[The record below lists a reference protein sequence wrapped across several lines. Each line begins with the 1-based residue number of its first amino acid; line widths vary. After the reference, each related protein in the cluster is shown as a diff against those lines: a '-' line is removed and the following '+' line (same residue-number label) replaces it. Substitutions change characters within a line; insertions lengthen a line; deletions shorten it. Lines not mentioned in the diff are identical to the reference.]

1 MEEWLNIN
9 EYIIPFLGSG
19 ISPASSGSGRGI
31 GGSVTSQ
38 IDNASSQSNIPRR
51 PSPSRQPVSQP
62 RQPAAK
68 PRPSAPRARPQPR
81 PVAPQPKPKPV
92 APKSRPQPRPIA
104 SRPKPRPK
112 APRPQPQ
119 PIAPRPQPQPSV
131 PRPQPQPIAPKVP
144 VASPLPETLPIESV
158 PAYVG
163 PSANDFNLAL
173 PIQTAAP
180 VAPKQPIAPAVI
192 PTNPEPTYSEIPVR
206 QTPSLTSVSTDSY
219 NDNPVSNTDDFGTG
233 INSDYDNA
241 EEEGY
246 NYRVP
251 PIENQLIIERPKK
264 RKPTVRP
271 SPTPRNDDFLDIEA
285 PLPIYGAPPE
295 PFDGGLGSFSSDI
308 LTPPVEEEEEALP
321 GYLPPDPRIGKQ
333 SRNGRRGRRFKGFS
347 KRFL

>member
-1 MEEWLNIN
+1 M
-9 EYIIPFLGSG
+9 
-19 ISPASSGSGRGI
+19 
-31 GGSVTSQ
+31 
-38 IDNASSQSNIPRR
+38 
-51 PSPSRQPVSQP
+51 
-62 RQPAAK
+62 
-68 PRPSAPRARPQPR
+68 
-81 PVAPQPKPKPV
+81 
-92 APKSRPQPRPIA
+92 
-104 SRPKPRPK
+104 
-112 APRPQPQ
+112 
-119 PIAPRPQPQPSV
+119 
-131 PRPQPQPIAPKVP
+131 P

-192 PTNPEPTYSEIPVR
+192 PTNPEPTYSQSPVR
-206 QTPSLTSVSTDSY
+206 QTPSLTSVGTDSY

-321 GYLPPDPRIGKQ
+321 GYLPPDPRVGKQ

>member
-1 MEEWLNIN
+1 M
-9 EYIIPFLGSG
+9 
-19 ISPASSGSGRGI
+19 
-31 GGSVTSQ
+31 
-38 IDNASSQSNIPRR
+38 
-51 PSPSRQPVSQP
+51 
-62 RQPAAK
+62 
-68 PRPSAPRARPQPR
+68 
-81 PVAPQPKPKPV
+81 
-92 APKSRPQPRPIA
+92 
-104 SRPKPRPK
+104 
-112 APRPQPQ
+112 
-119 PIAPRPQPQPSV
+119 
-131 PRPQPQPIAPKVP
+131 P

-192 PTNPEPTYSEIPVR
+192 PTNPEPT
-206 QTPSLTSVSTDSY
+206 Y

-295 PFDGGLGSFSSDI
+295 PFDGGSGSFSSDI

-321 GYLPPDPRIGKQ
+321 GYLPPDPRVGKQ
-333 SRNGRRGRRFKGFS
+333 SRNGRRGRRFMGFS

>member
-1 MEEWLNIN
+1 M
-9 EYIIPFLGSG
+9 
-19 ISPASSGSGRGI
+19 
-31 GGSVTSQ
+31 
-38 IDNASSQSNIPRR
+38 
-51 PSPSRQPVSQP
+51 
-62 RQPAAK
+62 
-68 PRPSAPRARPQPR
+68 
-81 PVAPQPKPKPV
+81 
-92 APKSRPQPRPIA
+92 
-104 SRPKPRPK
+104 
-112 APRPQPQ
+112 
-119 PIAPRPQPQPSV
+119 
-131 PRPQPQPIAPKVP
+131 
-144 VASPLPETLPIESV
+144 
-158 PAYVG
+158 
-163 PSANDFNLAL
+163 
-173 PIQTAAP
+173 
-180 VAPKQPIAPAVI
+180 APKQPIAPAVI